1 MILHFI
7 LLMTPECRSAVLM
20 GLALSIIPFLLGWLA
35 AYIFYKVPALRE
47 KNTVL
52 DADVK
57 RLNTSVDKL
66 GAEGT
71 DLRVQLTQAD
81 AQLEDRKATISKL
94 RSDLI
99 IVESERNL
107 LRGAPKEEGKE
118 GKEGSKGGKAAAKAH
133 VEKILFLGVNY
144 LWDDL
149 KIVEGIGP
157 KIEGLLKDAGINTW
171 KALAET
177 SETLLTQMLDDAG
190 PRFQMHNPA
199 SWPEQARLADA
210 SDWEALKKYQEDLT
224 AGKA

>member
-1 MILHFI
+1 MIFNFI
-7 LLMTPECRSAVLM
+7 LLMTPECRSALLM

-35 AYIFYKVPALRE
+35 AYVYYKVAALRDR
-47 KNTVL
+47 NTEL

-57 RLNTSVDKL
+57 RMNISVDKL
-66 GAEGT
+66 TAEGT

-81 AQLEDRKATISKL
+81 AQLEDRKSTISKL

-107 LRGAPKEEGKE
+107 LRGAPKDEVKAGK
-118 GKEGSKGGKAAAKAH
+118 GAAKTR
-133 VEKILFLGVNY
+133 VEKILFNGVNY
-144 LWDDL
+144 EWDDL

-157 KIEGLLKDAGINTW
+157 KIDGLLKDAGIKTW

-199 SWPEQARLADA
+199 TWPEQARLADA
-210 SDWEALKKYQEDLT
+210 SDWDGLQKYQEELK
-224 AGKA
+224 GGQS